1 MHARDL
7 VKSPKKPNP
16 EGPKRKAPT
25 KVPSWH
31 LTGDKAMQN
40 ITDAN
45 KRQEERREKEKK
57 YETARK
63 QAVSKVK
70 TEEQKLKPKVTHL
83 TAPRLNPQSTKWVKH
98 QK

>member
-31 LTGDKAMQN
+31 LTGDKAMQY
-40 ITDAN
+40 ITDTN
-45 KRQEERREKEKK
+45 KRQEGRREKEKK

-70 TEEQKLKPKVTHL
+70 SEERKSKPKVTRL
-83 TAPRLNPQSTKWVKH
+83 TAP
-98 QK
+98 

>member
-1 MHARDL
+1 
-7 VKSPKKPNP
+7 
-16 EGPKRKAPT
+16 
-25 KVPSWH
+25 
-31 LTGDKAMQN
+31 MQY

-70 TEEQKLKPKVTHL
+70 TESWTKIEAKSDPLDHS
-83 TAPRLNPQSTKWVKH
+83 ST
-98 QK
+98 

>member
-7 VKSPKKPNP
+7 VKSPKKPNT

-31 LTGDKAMQN
+31 LTGDKAMQY
-40 ITDAN
+40 ITDVN

-63 QAVSKVK
+63 QAVSNVK
-70 TEEQKLKPKVTHL
+70 TEEMKIKAKSDLL
-83 TAPRLNPQSTKWVKH
+83 DCSST
-98 QK
+98 

>member
-1 MHARDL
+1 MYARDL
-7 VKSPKKPNP
+7 VKSPKKSTP

-31 LTGDKAMQN
+31 LTGDRAMQY

-70 TEEQKLKPKVTHL
+70 TEEQKLKPKVTRL
-83 TAPRLNPQSTKWVKH
+83 TAPRLNLQSTKQVKH
-98 QK
+98 WK

>member
-1 MHARDL
+1 MHAKDL

-31 LTGDKAMQN
+31 LTGDKAMQF
-40 ITDAN
+40 ITDTN

-70 TEEQKLKPKVTHL
+70 LKNENRSQK
-83 TAPRLNPQSTKWVKH
+83 
-98 QK
+98 

>member
-31 LTGDKAMQN
+31 LTGDKAMQY

-45 KRQEERREKEKK
+45 KRQEEGGKRRRNMRQQENNLSV
-57 YETARK
+57 RL
-63 QAVSKVK
+63 
-70 TEEQKLKPKVTHL
+70 KLTNEN
-83 TAPRLNPQSTKWVKH
+83 RSQN
-98 QK
+98 